1 LIQELLT
8 RGVRVADPR
17 DLLGP
22 PRHTAAMTC
31 WPPGVDTSAIAL
43 WLGHEQERT
52 THIYVH
58 ADLEFKR
65 RTLDGITLPEAAR
78 DDAEHPT
85 RCSPPSRVYSPPVRP
100 PRAKSAQVAS
110 HTLAFPRLRSSGAAA
125 QQPRRAARPLA
136 G

>member
-58 ADLEFKR
+58 ADLEFR
-65 RTLDGITLPEAAR
+65 ARTHDWITPPEGRPGRYRAR
-78 DDAEHPT
+78 D
-85 RCSPPSRVYSPPVRP
+85 
-100 PRAKSAQVAS
+100 
-110 HTLAFPRLRSSGAAA
+110 TLLAAVEG
-125 QQPRRAARPLA
+125 L
-136 G
+136 